1 MAKLP
6 GSAGEAPTGSALPI
20 PVTVIGGYL
29 GAGKTTLLNHL
40 LHHNQGRRIAVLVN
54 DFGAVNIDARLIT
67 SHDGETISLA
77 NGCICCS
84 LAAGFLTVLNA
95 LRERTPAPEM
105 IVVEASGVALPHKIA
120 QYGRLPGFRLDGVIV
135 LVDVETIRARA
146 RDRYVGRTVLR
157 QLDGA
162 DLLVLTKTDLVS
174 AEHLAAVRAW
184 LQTRAPGT
192 PQIASEHGV
201 LPLSVVFGAGSEI
214 RGAPADIARTGE
226 AGESH
231 EVAHETTT
239 LHWDQPVPGEAMRA
253 FAAALPGGVLR
264 AKGLAWLAEQ
274 PERATVFQLV
284 GKRWSLTP
292 GAPWSTDTP
301 GTDLVFIGLPG
312 AFAGEDLAQQFAEM
326 VESPFTPAPSPCSQV
341 TGVGIGDLQQR
352 AGTGELCDDRGC

>member
-1 MAKLP
+1 MTGFP
-6 GSAGEAPTGSALPI
+6 GSAGEAPTRSALPI

-135 LVDVETIRARA
+135 LVDVETIRARV
-146 RDRYVGRTVLR
+146 RDRYVGKTVLR

-174 AEHLAAVRAW
+174 AEHLEEVRAW
-184 LQTRAPGT
+184 LQARAPGT
-192 PQIASEHGV
+192 PQIAAEHGV
-201 LPLSVVFGAGSEI
+201 LPLSVVFGAGTETP
-214 RGAPADIARTGE
+214 GAPADIDRIGE
-226 AGESH
+226 AGEAH

-253 FAAALPGGVLR
+253 FAAGLPDGVLR

-274 PERATVFQLV
+274 PDRATVFHLV

-292 GAPWSTDTP
+292 GEPWSGETP
-301 GTDLVFIGLPG
+301 GTAIVCIGLPG
-312 AFAGEDLAQQFAEM
+312 TFDGADLVQEFAAL
-326 VESPFTPAPSPCSQV
+326 VESARVPGQPPEIS
-341 TGVGIGDLQQR
+341 
-352 AGTGELCDDRGC
+352 AGSE